1 MRLRSGSAE
10 SVGFMQNF
18 RPTQSGGAAAG
29 RRFKLPKFFR
39 GNGGPTPASTSPTTD
54 GQVAVL
60 EEEPR
65 EVIVTFE
72 EHLDALHF
80 SEASRLLIQAE
91 ELLLGENNEA
101 EARNEKEVNKLAADY
116 ETLEALVLQ
125 TLSQSLS
132 GEINIEALTSA
143 VKAISQEMEQDQ
155 LWRQRDRK
163 PPAWRHTSWK
173 KRHDSTLRCL
183 VELRMDNPSTP
194 IAENG
199 RRSSIQTDVTSMGR
213 QLKDDLLRVVD
224 VVKRCYPPKLDICHL
239 YAKLYHESF
248 SARLRKI
255 AEFVLS
261 DSDCMILLRWVNE
274 FYPELLQKPELAAEI
289 DTEPLGKLLPKELVE
304 PLEEQY
310 LNKQKDELTT
320 YVGRVLKEAKE
331 RWDKGEMPEK
341 EDGCFV
347 GTVAYDVIQLINGM
361 VTSAERVVGDRR
373 RAQNITCQLKDFIER
388 FRSFHN
394 DIIKQN
400 KPNSKPFV
408 KANLGCIEQFSDVLQ
423 KKSHLFPND
432 VREICLLV
440 LPDMK
445 QTAHAYLLK
454 PIHEA
459 LKPHYRKLGTSDWLN
474 KSTFKKLLDG
484 IKEELQDLHGST
496 ESCHQKLTDQLYEE
510 VTVEYVKRLL
520 RGDKLK
526 DKELQLKAYNTMRDN
541 AESLHRLFAS
551 MGSTEEW
558 LKEILTTIAEVLKL
572 QDLPAIQ
579 MQVVSLGSA
588 YPDLSEKHVS
598 ALLKLKTNL
607 SKADRKNVKET
618 LTDALKEPSCVATR
632 PFFSAVEVR

>member
-1 MRLRSGSAE
+1 MRVRSGSAE
-10 SVGFMQNF
+10 SIGFMQNL
-18 RPTQSGGAAAG
+18 RGGAAGG
-29 RRFKLPKFFR
+29 RRFRLPNFFR
-39 GNGGPTPASTSPTTD
+39 GNGGQPAASTSPTTD
-54 GQVAVL
+54 GHIPVL
-60 EEEPR
+60 EEEPQ
-65 EVIVTFE
+65 EVIFTFE
-72 EHLDALHF
+72 EHLEALHF
-80 SEASRLLIQAE
+80 SEASRLLIERE
-91 ELLLGENNEA
+91 EAQNES

-116 ETLEALVLQ
+116 KTLEALVLQ
-125 TLSQSLS
+125 TLSQSLT

-155 LWRQRDRK
+155 LWRQRDRR
-163 PPAWRHTSWK
+163 PPAWRLTSWK
-173 KRHDSTLRCL
+173 KRHDSALRRL
-183 VELRMDNPSTP
+183 VEERMDNPSMP
-194 IAENG
+194 VAENG

-213 QLKDDLLRVVD
+213 QLKDDLLWVVE
-224 VVKRCYPPKLDICHL
+224 VVNRCYPPKMDICHL
-239 YAKLYHESF
+239 YAKLYHENF
-248 SARLRKI
+248 SARLKKI

-274 FYPELLQKPELAAEI
+274 FYPELLRKPELAGEI
-289 DTEPLGKLLPKELVE
+289 DTELLGKLLPKELLE

-310 LNKQKDELTT
+310 LSKQKDELTT
-320 YVGRVLKEAKE
+320 YIGRVLEEAKE
-331 RWDKGEMPEK
+331 RWDKGEMPKK

-361 VTSAERVVGDRR
+361 VTSAEKVVGDRR
-373 RAQNITCQLKDFIER
+373 KAQSITCQLKDLIER
-388 FRSFHN
+388 FRTFHN

-432 VREICLLV
+432 VRENCLLI

-459 LKPHYRKLGTSDWLN
+459 LKPHYRKVGTSDWLN
-474 KSTFKKLLDG
+474 KSAFKKLLDG
-484 IKEELQDLHGST
+484 VKDELQDLHGSN

-520 RGDKLK
+520 RGDVKLK
-526 DKELQLKAYNTMRDN
+526 DKEQQLKAYNTMRDN
-541 AESLHRLFAS
+541 AESLHSLFTS
-551 MGSTEEW
+551 MGSKQEW

-588 YPDLSEKHVS
+588 YPDLSDRHVS

-607 SKADRKNVKET
+607 SKADRRKVKET

-632 PFFSAVEVR
+632 PFFSAVQLR